1 MSAKP
6 AKRNWNDVQIAIATA
21 AIVTSIGMWNL
32 FATPAKTVT
41 TQATDPAVPPTNPP
55 TDTPASAAPTALP
68 HVKIMFTPG
77 AAQQTITTVLQQPQP
92 QAAAPKPKNR
102 GGGGGGGGAPVA
114 HTKTS

>member
-6 AKRNWNDVQIAIATA
+6 KRNWNDVQIAIATA

-32 FATPAKTVT
+32 FATPAKAVNA
-41 TQATDPAVPPTNPP
+41 QATDPAVPPTDPP
-55 TDTPASAAPTALP
+55 TDAPASAAPTALP

-77 AAQQTITTVLQQPQP
+77 ATQQVTTAAALPQP
-92 QAAAPKPKNR
+92 QQQQQAPQPKR
-102 GGGGGGGGAPVA
+102 SHSGGGGGAPVA

>member
-1 MSAKP
+1 MPAKP

-32 FATPAKTVT
+32 FATPAKAVS
-41 TQATDPAVPPTNPP
+41 TQATDPAVPPTDPP

-68 HVKIMFTPG
+68 HIKIMFTPG
-77 AAQQTITTVLQQPQP
+77 AAQQTITTTSLQQPQP
-92 QAAAPKPKNR
+92 QAAAAQKPKSR
-102 GGGGGGGGAPVA
+102 GGGGAPVA

>member
-1 MSAKP
+1 MPGKP

-32 FATPAKTVT
+32 FAAPAKAAS
-41 TQATDPAVPPTNPP
+41 TQATNPPVPPTDPP
-55 TDTPASAAPTALP
+55 TDAPTALP

-77 AAQQTITTVLQQPQP
+77 AVQQSTTTTALQQPQQQAQAP
-92 QAAAPKPKNR
+92 QPKR
-102 GGGGGGGGAPVA
+102 SHGGGGGSSAPVT